1 MFDIPDSNIEKVYID
16 KDVVMGKKKPD
27 YHYSETSTNDEAS
40 PQTNDEEVI
49 GKVESSLWPWTP
61 NYIQLTFLLLN
72 TIIIV

>member
-49 GKVESSLWPWTP
+49 GKVESSL
-61 NYIQLTFLLLN
+61 
-72 TIIIV
+72 